1 MINITYQ
8 SNKPAVTLRFEEKKL
23 PFFAFIRG
31 GSLAFIS
38 TEKSEKGYR
47 AHFLDTGGGVYV
59 DLEEQIHIV
68 DHNLIIH
75 TT

>member
-1 MINITYQ
+1 MINVTHQ
-8 SNKPAVTLRFEEKKL
+8 SAKPSATLRFEEKKL

-47 AHFLDTGGGVYV
+47 AYLLDTGYGVYV
-59 DLEEQIHIV
+59 DLEEPIYIA
-68 DHNLIIH
+68 DHNLVIL